1 MLFNAEKLEQLL
13 AFKPEEISK
22 EAALK
27 VQLLSFYRYI
37 FQEQPCGGCTGSLN
51 QYYIK
56 LKNEG
61 MAKLML
67 KVDRDFDFKD
77 NVCVQVKLGAAD
89 HYTNHNLTNEIAIQ
103 MLKVN
108 PKRIRLFKRF
118 PANWEE
124 LIKDVAE
131 ETQKAKVDENKVNT
145 VAPKKRTYS
154 KRKSKK

>member
-1 MLFNAEKLEQLL
+1 MLFNAEKLNELL

-37 FQEQPCGGCTGSLN
+37 FQEQPCGGCKDSLTS
-51 QYYIK
+51 YYIK

-61 MAKLML
+61 MAKLMN
-67 KVDRDFDFKD
+67 KVERDFDFKD
-77 NVCVQVKLGAAD
+77 NVCVQVKFGAAD
-89 HYTNHNLTNEIAIQ
+89 HYTNHNLTNDVAIAL
-103 MLKVN
+103 LKVN
-108 PKRIRLFKRF
+108 AKRIRLFKRF

-124 LIKDVAE
+124 LISDPEPQPEPIEGKTEPIKSV
-131 ETQKAKVDENKVNT
+131 
-145 VAPKKRTYS
+145 PKKAPI